1 MTENLSFVTK
11 PPSGDLEVERK
22 QKLRKLFLK
31 SFSILRYQANKTSR
45 KLSQNAAY
53 LQNLVAKNA

>member
-11 PPSGDLEVERK
+11 PPSRDLEVERK